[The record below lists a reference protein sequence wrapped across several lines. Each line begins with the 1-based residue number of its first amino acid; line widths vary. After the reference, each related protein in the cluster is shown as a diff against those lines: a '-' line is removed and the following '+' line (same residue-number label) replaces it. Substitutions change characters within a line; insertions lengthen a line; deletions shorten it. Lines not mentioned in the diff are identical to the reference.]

1 MEVESNNAGIV
12 RRHGY
17 LALMYRLFFS
27 ISMGGLLFLATEGA
41 HQLFY
46 LFYFMFLVQLFVA
59 SIFLGWKFK
68 LIKIFFLTVLLGTV
82 FAFFF

>member
-1 MEVESNNAGIV
+1 MEMESNNAGIV

-59 SIFLGWKFK
+59 SIFLG
-68 LIKIFFLTVLLGTV
+68 
-82 FAFFF
+82 